1 MSPRRRGGR
10 GRRRPGAAHPPSS
23 PPQGN
28 GHDAPEDREQEAVEQ
43 EEPPPAQAQPSRGP
57 RSRPERRSR
66 ASAPRAER
74 PSASR
79 AERPSAPRAER
90 PSVVREERPSI
101 PRAEH
106 PPEAPF
112 EDEEVLLEE
121 EIAAHRE
128 IAADGRSAPG
138 AGPQAV
144 AAFTTFLRALGID
157 PRRDPEYTVTAQL
170 TADFLAERTAALRR
184 EPGPLRPSRYRG
196 HPGESVK
203 LEKIP
208 VYGMCPHHLVPYFGT
223 ASVSYMPTDRICGIG
238 AIARLVRE
246 LACAPRLQESLTQAI
261 ADAIVRDLEPASV
274 EVSIRAR
281 HLCLEMRGVEQR
293 ALLVTEAR
301 RGGPGA
307 PAAPRPQAPGR
318 R

>member
-1 MSPRRRGGR
+1 V
-10 GRRRPGAAHPPSS
+10 
-23 PPQGN
+23 
-28 GHDAPEDREQEAVEQ
+28 EVEQ
-43 EEPPPAQAQPSRGP
+43 EEAPAEAQPTREARP
-57 RSRPERRSR
+57 RSERRGRISTPR
-66 ASAPRAER
+66 AERAPVPRAER
-74 PSASR
+74 P
-79 AERPSAPRAER
+79 AE
-90 PSVVREERPSI
+90 
-101 PRAEH
+101 
-106 PPEAPF
+106 PPAD
-112 EDEEVLLEE
+112 DEEALLEE

-208 VYGMCPHHLVPYFGT
+208 VYGLCPHHLVPYFGT

-238 AIARLVRE
+238 AIARLVRD

-261 ADAIVRDLEPASV
+261 ADAIQRDLEPASV

-301 RGGPGA
+301 RGVPA
-307 PAAPRPQAPGR
+307 TPAAPRPQAPGR